1 MVDDQSQE
9 AGKIDT
15 AEMERLLAERSDSE
29 LRLML
34 HRLTKSCEQLSD
46 YNNELALEQQDLKE
60 EGRQLHDTISLMMKE
75 TRKLQIGMG
84 NCVEPTL
91 EEGPLDFVGRF
102 WERVRPRDNQI
113 LVNENIGELKKPPMM
128 EDGPLIV
135 ADPMAKQF
143 DTIRNTATAYV
154 DDIRES
160 TGPHLEEFQSTAA
173 RQAEIIRSSANDLQ
187 GAATR
192 RVKGLRSSAKD
203 IRGTAVEQLSGLQER
218 SSELIAP
225 ATERLT
231 EAVGHQRTELLRQQS
246 AEFREAAHEHLS
258 GAART
263 VDRTTS
269 RIVGQSVEA
278 LAPAREQLAEAVVA
292 LESATAPLWKQAMS
306 QWYSFAGMPSAPQHS
321 TSEDEDAI
329 GLMGMATPQLD
340 AQLPSTERVDIGA
353 GLDLQQKVP
362 RQNQDSTHGEAGT
375 EQAPANI
382 DIVDVSCE
390 INSRTVESQ
399 GEAETTPLEVS
410 PEDKQAL
417 LHESILIEAR
427 IKLDDGSVQ
436 VARVSA
442 SDRCKDVAARFV
454 RENSLKAWFEDPVC
468 RFLKQAEDDAETF
481 PAVVEGELLE
491 IRQRFKR

>member
-1 MVDDQSQE
+1 MVNEQSQE
-9 AGKIDT
+9 ARKMDSK
-15 AEMERLLAERSDSE
+15 EMERLLAERSDSE

-34 HRLTKSCEQLSD
+34 QRLTKSCEQLSD
-46 YNNELALEQQDLKE
+46 YNNDLDFEQQDLKE

-128 EDGPLIV
+128 EDGPLII
-135 ADPMAKQF
+135 ADPMTKQF
-143 DTIRNTATAYV
+143 DTIRSTARAYV
-154 DDIRES
+154 GDIRET
-160 TGPHLEEFQSTAA
+160 TGPHMDELQSTAA

-187 GAATR
+187 GVATR
-192 RVKGLRSSAKD
+192 RVEVLRSSATD
-203 IRGTAVEQLSGLQER
+203 IRGTAVERLSGLQER

-231 EAVGHQRTELLRQQS
+231 EAVGHERTESLRQQS
-246 AEFREAAHEHLS
+246 AELREAAHGHLS

-269 RIVGQSVEA
+269 RIVEQSVEV

-292 LESATAPLWKQAMS
+292 LESATTPLWKQAMS

-321 TSEDEDAI
+321 NSEDEDAV
-329 GLMGMATPQLD
+329 GLMGTAKSQLD
-340 AQLPSTERVDIGA
+340 EQVAQ
-353 GLDLQQKVP
+353 QQAP
-362 RQNQDSTHGEAGT
+362 RQDQDSTKHEAGT
-375 EQAPANI
+375 EQVPTNVAIVNASVETSCSPA
-382 DIVDVSCE
+382 
-390 INSRTVESQ
+390 ESQ
-399 GEAETTPLEVS
+399 GEPLTTPREVS
-410 PEDKQAL
+410 PEEREAL

-436 VARVSA
+436 VVRVSA
-442 SDRCKDVAARFV
+442 RDRCKDVAARFV

-468 RFLKQAEDDAETF
+468 RFLKQAEEDAETF
-481 PAVVEGELLE
+481 PVLVEGELLE
-491 IRQRFKR
+491 IREQFKR